1 MYIFRINN
9 SLKIYFKIK
18 YVYIQNNKKKFL
30 INFLIYIKLNI
41 FFYNIIISNKKI
53 SFFLIN
59 IIELKLS
66 VIFNYNLKKIFV
78 IKIYENNHYL

>member
-1 MYIFRINN
+1 MYIFRI
-9 SLKIYFKIK
+9 I
-18 YVYIQNNKKKFL
+18 KKKFL

>member
-1 MYIFRINN
+1 MYIFRI
-9 SLKIYFKIK
+9 I
-18 YVYIQNNKKKFL
+18 KKKFL
-30 INFLIYIKLNI
+30 INFLIYIKLDI

-66 VIFNYNLKKIFV
+66 VIFNYNLNSFIKKIF
-78 IKIYENNHYL
+78 ICK

>member
-1 MYIFRINN
+1 MYIFRI
-9 SLKIYFKIK
+9 I
-18 YVYIQNNKKKFL
+18 KKKFL

-66 VIFNYNLKKIFV
+66 VIFNYNLNSFLKKIF
-78 IKIYENNHYL
+78 ICK

>member
-1 MYIFRINN
+1 MYIFRI
-9 SLKIYFKIK
+9 I
-18 YVYIQNNKKKFL
+18 KKKFL

-59 IIELKLS
+59 IIQLKLS
-66 VIFNYNLKKIFV
+66 VIFNYNLNSFLKKIF
-78 IKIYENNHYL
+78 ICK